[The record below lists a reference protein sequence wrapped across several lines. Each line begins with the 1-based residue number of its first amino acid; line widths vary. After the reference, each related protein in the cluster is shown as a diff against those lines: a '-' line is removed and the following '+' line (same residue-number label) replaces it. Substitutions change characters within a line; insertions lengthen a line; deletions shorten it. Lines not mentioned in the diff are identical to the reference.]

1 MDKQKGQEQKGSKDR
16 SKQQQDKR
24 SGYQP
29 GSGYRPPER
38 ERDEQESD
46 DR

>member
-1 MDKQKGQEQKGSKDR
+1 MDKQKGQEQGSKDR
-16 SKQQQDKR
+16 AKQQQQDKR

-29 GSGYRPPER
+29 GSGFRRPER